1 MASGPRG
8 IGFDTIQEAA
18 KTIRLCPLIAFDEIM
33 GGRYKLRILFVLG
46 QGDHRYGEIG
56 RWLLKGTL
64 GRKITPRI
72 LSRELKDLEQNGLIV
87 RTAYPVVPPKVVYS
101 LTPRGREIKPI
112 IDAIVRWGLTGAH
125 EEILK
130 IPKAA

>member
-1 MASGPRG
+1 MASETCE
-8 IGFDTIQEAA
+8 IGFDTILEAA
-18 KTIRLCPLIAFDEIM
+18 KTIQLCPLIAFDEIM

-46 QGDHRYGEIG
+46 QGNQRYGEIG
-56 RWLLKGTL
+56 RWLLRGTM

-72 LSRELKDLEQNGLIV
+72 LSRELKDLEESGLIA

-101 LTPRGREIKPI
+101 LTERGQKIKPI

-130 IPKAA
+130 IRPAA